1 MGFMKNKLDTTNLRA
16 KRTSALLRAALFRLL
31 GNTPFE
37 KITLIRLC
45 KEAMI
50 PRSTFYRHFEDKY
63 ALLNY
68 SIDIFFEENQD
79 KTNVVFFY
87 DSQTTAS
94 FINKMFEKIDI
105 NRVQYQKIFQV
116 NKNGILFAYLQE
128 GIIRILEEKIQIAAE
143 AGFKI
148 QVDIKLFTLLMS
160 NFILYCTRVYLEFP
174 EMLDREAFAENVR
187 LFVEKRFF
195 K

>member
-1 MGFMKNKLDTTNLRA
+1 MGFMKNKLDTTNLGA

-143 AGFKI
+143 AGLKI
-148 QVDIKLFTLLMS
+148 QVNIKLFTLLMS

-174 EMLDREAFAENVR
+174 EMLDRESFAENVR